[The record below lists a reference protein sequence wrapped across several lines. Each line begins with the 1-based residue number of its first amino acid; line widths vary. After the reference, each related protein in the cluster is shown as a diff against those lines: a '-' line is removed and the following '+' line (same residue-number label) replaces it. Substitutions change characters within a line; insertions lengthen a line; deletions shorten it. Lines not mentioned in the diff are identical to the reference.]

1 MERSTEEAL
10 TKISFSDEDNTST
23 REARENYNDLTS
35 ITERTKDLPLRRAQY
50 ERENYLTS
58 ATEDSIRA
66 TPETMQ
72 VDRNV
77 KYMRYVN
84 KPLMDTIEENRRE
97 IAELKKENELLQR
110 KRDEDAQ
117 KIEALEVRIRN
128 YDDKEMETRLTTKK
142 MDKLCIQNSS
152 EKLDDVIH
160 KMEQISERCSLLEN
174 SFQDIIITNSLTKV
188 TQTPGSRMYSDVTR
202 SSSNGNS
209 SFSTKSTSSEIIFD
223 CEEHEERKDG
233 INRRRK
239 NVIIYG
245 MKEEEGLNYDE
256 DEMQVLSFLESINA
270 RSRPRKTYRLGVRD
284 KNKVRPVKL
293 VMINED
299 EKNEV
304 LQKFRLVSSNYSRL
318 YVKDDYST
326 DERQKIK
333 SYVEEA
339 KKRNSTETT
348 LRWTVRGSPRTKL
361 YLKRIQIIIEDTAN
375 IETSNDEQYKDL

>member
-1 MERSTEEAL
+1 MEKSTEEAL
-10 TKISFSDEDNTST
+10 TKISFSDQDNTST

-110 KRDEDAQ
+110 KRDEAAQ

-128 YDDKEMETRLTTKK
+128 YDDKEMEKRLTTKK

-152 EKLDDVIH
+152 EKLNDVIH

-223 CEEHEERKDG
+223 CEEHEEREDG
-233 INRRRK
+233 ISRRRK

-348 LRWTVRGSPRTKL
+348 FRWTVRGSPRTKL